1 VLIRR
6 EQVGS
11 QYAFLQDADFPRIF
25 MKHAFQVEGMTC
37 EHCEKAVVRAIKL
50 LDRVAVVT
58 ADRVTNKVEVESG
71 LAPEVLK
78 QAITEEGYQVM
89 N

>member
-1 VLIRR
+1 
-6 EQVGS
+6 
-11 QYAFLQDADFPRIF
+11 